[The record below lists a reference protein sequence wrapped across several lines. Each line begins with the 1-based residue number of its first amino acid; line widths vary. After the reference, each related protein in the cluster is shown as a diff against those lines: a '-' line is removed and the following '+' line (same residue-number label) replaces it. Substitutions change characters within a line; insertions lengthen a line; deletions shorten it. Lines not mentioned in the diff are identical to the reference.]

1 MASMA
6 KRTLI
11 LVICRIMN
19 FGVVI
24 LSPIFMVR
32 LFDVTAYGQY
42 REFVLYYFLLS
53 GILLFAIHT
62 NPIYF
67 IARYPEKE
75 RETISQT
82 ALMLF
87 IASILGSAAVYL
99 GRGLI
104 LSKTSF
110 DFILPLILFVFFHF
124 NLEYWESY
132 CLGRKRTDHVLYFS
146 ATRAIV
152 RMTAIIVVAW
162 MTRSV
167 MAAIWTIVLLEVVKC
182 VFVLAASR
190 RLFTAR
196 IDRPL
201 LREQLRYIVP
211 MGSAAAIDRTSTDL
225 AKVVVSSTLGAN
237 VLAIYSIG
245 NYQVPIIQV
254 VRSSI
259 MDVLFPEMTQASER
273 DRIVLW
279 KKATVAL
286 CFLVFPLFAVFSWF
300 AKTVIVTLFTK
311 EYLSA
316 VPIFRIYLT
325 LMLIQCFDLAS
336 PLRAINKTIFFVS
349 GNIIHLVVNIA
360 LIAVLF
366 RFMGIYAPPVAFIAG
381 SIVFTFYL
389 AWKVMS
395 IYGLS
400 PAALVD
406 WKKVLIILVS
416 CAAALPVLFAGMLVD
431 MNPILE
437 AVIFSVLYL
446 AVYLFIITRSG
457 IDEVR
462 LILLKFT
469 RRLRKF

>member
-1 MASMA
+1 
-6 KRTLI
+6 
-11 LVICRIMN
+11 
-19 FGVVI
+19 
-24 LSPIFMVR
+24 
-32 LFDVTAYGQY
+32 
-42 REFVLYYFLLS
+42 
-53 GILLFAIHT
+53 
-62 NPIYF
+62 
-67 IARYPEKE
+67 
-75 RETISQT
+75 
-82 ALMLF
+82 
-87 IASILGSAAVYL
+87 
-99 GRGLI
+99 
-104 LSKTSF
+104 
-110 DFILPLILFVFFHF
+110 
-124 NLEYWESY
+124 
-132 CLGRKRTDHVLYFS
+132 
-146 ATRAIV
+146 
-152 RMTAIIVVAW
+152 MTAVIVVAW
-162 MTRSV
+162 ITRSV

-182 VFVLAASR
+182 VFVLVASR
-190 RLFTAR
+190 GLFTAR

-211 MGSAAAIDRTSTDL
+211 MGSASAIDRTSTDL

-286 CFLVFPLFAVFSWF
+286 CFLVFPLFAIFSWF

-400 PAALVD
+400 LATLVD
-406 WKKVLIILVS
+406 WRKILIISTS

-446 AVYLFIITRSG
+446 AVYLFIITRTG
-457 IDEVR
+457 LDEAR

-469 RRLRKF
+469 RRLRRS